1 MRNWQVLFSFRG
13 RQMAPLDVLLYFVTY
28 EHNEC
33 QHSVARYEHW
43 TLVVQKYF
51 VKIST
56 FYCLML
62 TLFSLCDL
70 SYTFEPNCN
79 NGCFVLKRSHV
90 MPWISVDLVEVSGVC
105 WLWFYT
111 VVYWRAPVHSSIGT
125 GYEIT
130 YYNDVPM
137 IQ

>member
-56 FYCLML
+56 FYCLMF

-79 NGCFVLKRSHV
+79 TGCFVLKRSHV

-105 WLWFYT
+105 
-111 VVYWRAPVHSSIGT
+111 
-125 GYEIT
+125 
-130 YYNDVPM
+130 
-137 IQ
+137 